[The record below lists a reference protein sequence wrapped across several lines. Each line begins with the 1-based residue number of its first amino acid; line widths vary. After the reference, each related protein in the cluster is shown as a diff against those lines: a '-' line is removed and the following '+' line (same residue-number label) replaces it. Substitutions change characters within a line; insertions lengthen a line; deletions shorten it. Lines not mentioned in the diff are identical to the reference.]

1 MRFFFHAE
9 DGQAF
14 PDHTGTELPG
24 PEAARVEAVRIAAQL
39 LERSPEE
46 FWKDR
51 TLRVVCADDGGL
63 TLFSIE
69 VLAVVAAA
77 SPAATPDPRRAG
89 AVST

>member
-1 MRFFFHAE
+1 MKFFFHAE
-9 DGQAF
+9 DGQCF
-14 PDHTGTELPG
+14 PDSTGTELAG

-46 FWKDR
+46 FWKDK

-69 VLAVVAAA
+69 VVAVTAAA
-77 SPAATPDPRRAG
+77 WAPSSPR
-89 AVST
+89 S